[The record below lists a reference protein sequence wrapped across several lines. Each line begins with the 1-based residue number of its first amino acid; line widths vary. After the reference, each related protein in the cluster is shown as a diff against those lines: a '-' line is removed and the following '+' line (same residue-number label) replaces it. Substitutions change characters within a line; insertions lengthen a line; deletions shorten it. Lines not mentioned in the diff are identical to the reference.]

1 MHMQDVLCELHNGCR
16 LTRSRWDV
24 SSSNRTI
31 VKSHLVACVPSVS
44 EQLRSVQARM
54 CIMSLY
60 MDPIKEVKTVSKQ
73 CVRCWK
79 VELLPHTVSWDFV
92 FTDIC
97 VSVSLAPGKDG
108 IFRFIS
114 PSLALHHFLLSF
126 WLTWLP
132 WSQRNSWNTYCD
144 FWDILLLLE
153 LCLTIYQAKND
164 EFLVSIKR
172 YSPPTSLSAAGDTKA
187 PGFNLAHLHSSE
199 QKRKKKNKMCFHLTL
214 Q

>member
-1 MHMQDVLCELHNGCR
+1 MQVG
-16 LTRSRWDV
+16 WDV
-24 SSSNRTI
+24 SCSN
-31 VKSHLVACVPSVS
+31 KQDHCEVPSGC
-44 EQLRSVQARM
+44 LRSFSLGAAAQGVQPLL

-114 PSLALHHFLLSF
+114 LSLAPHYFLLSF

-132 WSQRNSWNTYCD
+132 WSQRNSWNAYCD

-153 LCLTIYQAKND
+153 LCLTLFIQQKKMNFWFFK
-164 EFLVSIKR
+164 ETHPSH
-172 YSPPTSLSAAGDTKA
+172 LSVCSRG
-187 PGFNLAHLHSSE
+187 H
-199 QKRKKKNKMCFHLTL
+199 
-214 Q
+214 